1 MGNSLLK
8 AKELKF
14 LKTQKHLQEI
24 FIYIDIFYAIPKK
37 FHTHANCVALRT
49 DKYID
54 FSSSNFPPRDS
65 IKLRFWNRVLQF
77 HNLFA

>member
-14 LKTQKHLQEI
+14 LKTRKHLQEI

-37 FHTHANCVALRT
+37 FHT
-49 DKYID
+49 
-54 FSSSNFPPRDS
+54 
-65 IKLRFWNRVLQF
+65 KLCRVTY
-77 HNLFA
+77 